1 MHSAFIFKET
11 LIADILWM
19 AYQICMAIGH
29 AAFTWAVAG
38 IAFGFNVFTDI
49 PRLWE
54 NLSAVTLALGGA
66 TNLSISLSLGY
77 YLHHAR
83 SGIAETDK
91 LINKLIFWAL
101 NVGILTSIA
110 DFTVLI
116 LILTQNAKNLDFI
129 AVYEVMSN
137 LYAASMLATYGS
149 ALFINYSTNF
159 SPRLNTRRFTREHVL
174 NEHGT
179 IIHLD
184 PLPAARVKICK
195 SVAIDSD
202 AQCTVPSVS
211 SNPDT
216 TDINILST
224 EWDKRHLGQQSGL

>member
-29 AAFTWAVAG
+29 AAVAG